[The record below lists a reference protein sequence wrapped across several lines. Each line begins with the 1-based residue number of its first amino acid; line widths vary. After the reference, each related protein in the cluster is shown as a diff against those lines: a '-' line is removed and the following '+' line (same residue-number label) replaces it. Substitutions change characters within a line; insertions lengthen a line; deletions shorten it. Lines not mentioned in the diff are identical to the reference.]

1 MGYERCPNCGSISV
15 APLYP
20 SPGATYVLTEVVD
33 KGNGLK
39 SFAGEALPIEIKVCS
54 DCKLMYLYCPTAE
67 KTL

>member
-1 MGYERCPNCGSISV
+1 MGYEKCSNCGNTSV
-15 APLYP
+15 ATMQP

-39 SFAGEALPIEIKVCS
+39 TFAGEALPIEIKVCYN
-54 DCKLMYLYCPTAE
+54 CKLMHLYCPTAE